1 MISEQNKQNYMIM
14 WVLTIFLGFLSP
26 VIFFFINKDNNE
38 EMKNEALKCLNSLLF
53 ATIISIL
60 FCWLLIPIFYVY
72 FIMIRGIIYGV
83 KCQKFEEKY
92 VVKMFTKDIQ

>member
-1 MISEQNKQNYMIM
+1 MITKECYLRKLEITRGFNAPCI
-14 WVLTIFLGFLSP
+14 VLIIGKVL
-26 VIFFFINKDNNE
+26 INKDNNE

-83 KCQKFEEKY
+83 KGQKFEEKY